1 MKKSWIK
8 KGIVGIIMLAIFL
21 APFSGGKINKAKAQ
35 TVDYSDLFPGSS
47 VKFHSASS
55 SSAQFEVEIIGKQ
68 SDWEKMWFVNYTILF
83 GALDVKKTVQF

>member
-1 MKKSWIK
+1 MKPFWK

-21 APFSGGKINKAKAQ
+21 APFSGGGKINKAKAQ

-68 SDWEKMWFVNYTILF
+68 SDWEKCGL
-83 GALDVKKTVQF
+83 